1 MKFFLDT
8 ANIDEIREAKNWGI
22 LDGVTTNPSL
32 VAKERKAFIPLIEEI
47 CDLVP
52 EGDISAEVTA
62 TDFDGIVKEAHELA
76 KLRKNIVVKVPLIK
90 EGIKAVKVLS
100 SEGIRINTTLCF
112 SAVQALLAAKVGAS
126 YISPFVGRLDEAASD
141 GMRLVRNIREIY
153 DKSQYKTEILV
164 AALRHPM
171 HVLDAALAGA
181 EVVTMPFGLLDKLF
195 QHPMTDIGLKAFL
208 KDWASVK
215 RTE

>member
-1 MKFFLDT
+1 MKFYLDT